1 MSAPA
6 PLRICVVLSH
16 SVFVRNFVASG
27 CLEQLAARGHAL
39 TLLVPRFALEEVAP
53 IVAGWT
59 GRVAVECLDGLGG
72 GRGRA
77 NLRRWARVASFVHR
91 RGQRTYR
98 HKLRLNLQGLRR
110 LDVRATPRAWAF
122 ALRAVG
128 GWLLGP
134 ARERVWRRIEA
145 AVPPVPAATAVL
157 DRSRPDVVFA
167 PTRIRAEAELEV
179 MKAAR
184 RAGVPIVAFAAT
196 WDALT
201 SKGFFPVPPDW
212 LLVWGEEN
220 RAQAVAFHDIPADR
234 IVVTGAPH
242 LDVYG
247 PSSRSEPRAAFLARR
262 GVDEH
267 RHVILFAGTTITYWE
282 DEPRHLRA
290 LSEAIERGELKD
302 CTVWY
307 RPHPR
312 RPLPQLGDLTG
323 LPHVVLDDQAIRHKQ
338 TGASAY
344 STRPEDL
351 AHYRGLMDVV
361 DVVVTAFS
369 TMIVEAALLG
379 KPSLVIG
386 FGDDQSGGGRL
397 IQHANYEHSLDILR
411 TPGVTLCHDL
421 DTLKRELQRVVAGE
435 CATHA
440 AALRARARSIAHN
453 ADGGAR
459 ARIVAAIEAIGRGG
473 RP

>member
-1 MSAPA
+1 
-6 PLRICVVLSH
+6 VLSH

-27 CLEQLAARGHAL
+27 CLGQLAARGHAL
-39 TLLVPRFALEEVAP
+39 TLVVPRFALAEVTP
-53 IVAGWT
+53 VVAGWA
-59 GRVAVECLDGLGG
+59 GQAVVECLDGLGG
-72 GRGRA
+72 GVGRA
-77 NLRRWARVASFVHR
+77 HLRRWARVASFVHR
-91 RGQRTYR
+91 RQHRTYR
-98 HKLRLNLQGLRR
+98 HKIRMNLEGLRR
-110 LDVRATPRAWAF
+110 LDARGTPLAGGFAVRA
-122 ALRAVG
+122 LG
-128 GWLLGP
+128 GLLLGP

-145 AVPPVPAATAVL
+145 ALAPVPAATAL
-157 DRSRPDVVFA
+157 LERCRPDILFA
-167 PTRIRAEAELEV
+167 PTRIRAEAELEL

-184 RAGVPIVAFAAT
+184 QAGIPVVAFAAT

-201 SKGFFPVPPDW
+201 SKGFFPVLPDW

-220 RAQAVAFHDIPADR
+220 RAQAMAFHDIREDR
-234 IVVTGAPH
+234 IVVTGTPH

-247 PSSRSEPRAAFLARR
+247 DSAPREPRAAFLARR
-262 GVDEH
+262 GIPEH

-302 CTVWY
+302 CVVWY

-312 RPLPQLGDLTG
+312 RPLQQLGDVMH
-323 LPHVVLDDQAIRHKQ
+323 LPHVVLDDQAMRHKQ

-344 STRPEDL
+344 SALPEDL
-351 AHYRGLMDVV
+351 GHYRGLMDAV

-386 FGDDQSGGGRL
+386 FGDDQSGRGRL
-397 IQHANYEHSLDILR
+397 IQHANYEHSLDILK
-411 TPGVTLCHDL
+411 TPGITLCRSL
-421 DTLKRELQRVVAGE
+421 DTLKREVQRVVAGE
-435 CATHA
+435 YAGHA
-440 AALRARARSIAHN
+440 AGLRAQAGEIARN
-453 ADGGAR
+453 ADGGAG
-459 ARIVAAIEAIGRGG
+459 ARIVDAIEAIGWEG